1 MSQESEWYATLIK
14 PSWAPPE
21 WLFGPV
27 WTVLYIVIAVTF
39 SAIAYRFWK
48 GQISFRV
55 FLPFMLNIIFNLSFS
70 PIQFGLRNNWLAAI
84 DIVLVW
90 ATLVWALMVIRPLV
104 SWIAYANVPYLL
116 WVSFASILQFSI
128 TWLNRA

>member
-1 MSQESEWYATLIK
+1 MSEQFEWYASLAK

-27 WTVLYIVIAVTF
+27 WTVFYIVIAVTF
-39 SAIAYRFWK
+39 SMIAYRFWK
-48 GQISFRV
+48 GQVSFMV
-55 FLPFMLNIIFNLSFS
+55 FLPFILNIIFNLSFS

-90 ATLVWALMVIRPLV
+90 ITLVWALMVIRPLV
-104 SWIAYANVPYLL
+104 PWIAYANIPYLL
-116 WVSFASILQFSI
+116 WVSFASMLQFSI
-128 TWLNRA
+128 TWLNR

>member
-1 MSQESEWYATLIK
+1 MSEQFEWYASLAK

-39 SAIAYRFWK
+39 SMIVYRFWK
-48 GQISFRV
+48 GQVSFMV
-55 FLPFMLNIIFNLSFS
+55 FLPFILNIIFNLSFS

-90 ATLVWALMVIRPLV
+90 ITLVWALMVIRPLV
-104 SWIAYANVPYLL
+104 PWIAYANIPYLL
-116 WVSFASILQFSI
+116 WVSFASMLQFSI
-128 TWLNRA
+128 TWLNR